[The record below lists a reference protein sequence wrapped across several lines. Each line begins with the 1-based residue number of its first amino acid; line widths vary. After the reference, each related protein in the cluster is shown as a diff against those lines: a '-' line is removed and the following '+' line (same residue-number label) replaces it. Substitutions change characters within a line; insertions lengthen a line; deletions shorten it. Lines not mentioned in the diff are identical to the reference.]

1 MKPGDW
7 QHTLRNLDEPEPPVY
22 IPPRKPRPKPEP
34 RRTKSMP
41 APKYMIP
48 SEDMGEYETAGR
60 RKSAPAK
67 PPNGGLFPLNEEGT
81 YGRPPAPPA
90 PPTPK
95 RERKPKIYAGYSV
108 DSKCDVHAKQLAK
121 VEKQR
126 DRELEEQRS
135 RRRRNSFRRNVS
147 ASPSRPV
154 SRAGS
159 ESRTSRSSKSPDPH
173 VKNIPI
179 RRKSSVGS
187 ADGMA
192 SRKSS
197 GGYSS
202 SQRYSQSSSSSYKIS
217 GGIREERSEYSSQR
231 KTSGYS
237 KYANDG
243 LSNGVNGMSLDG
255 LRKPNIDS
263 WDSMGI
269 LGLTSKMWNATSKKQ
284 ETFMSSTGL
293 TLSEESS
300 TYIM

>member
-1 MKPGDW
+1 MGD
-7 QHTLRNLDEPEPPVY
+7 
-22 IPPRKPRPKPEP
+22 
-34 RRTKSMP
+34 
-41 APKYMIP
+41 
-48 SEDMGEYETAGR
+48 YENANGR

-67 PPNGGLFPLNEEGT
+67 PKDGGLFPLNEEGT

-147 ASPSRPV
+147 ASPSR
-154 SRAGS
+154 AGS

-173 VKNIPI
+173 VKHIPI

-197 GGYSS
+197 GGYST
-202 SQRYSQSSSSSYKIS
+202 SQRYSQSSSSSYKI
-217 GGIREERSEYSSQR
+217 
-231 KTSGYS
+231 
-237 KYANDG
+237 
-243 LSNGVNGMSLDG
+243 
-255 LRKPNIDS
+255 
-263 WDSMGI
+263 
-269 LGLTSKMWNATSKKQ
+269 
-284 ETFMSSTGL
+284 
-293 TLSEESS
+293 
-300 TYIM
+300 